1 LSLQL
6 GASAAP
12 ITIAYITDVTGTGA
26 AENSSSPAGF
36 EARLSL
42 QNAEG
47 GVNGHKLVPLVID
60 DQTSPTE
67 IATAVQEADSKA
79 FAIVSQSP
87 LLFLAAKYPQQAGN
101 PRNRRLHR
109 RA

>member
-1 LSLQL
+1 
-6 GASAAP
+6 
-12 ITIAYITDVTGTGA
+12 VTGTGA
-26 AENSSSPAGF
+26 AENASSPAGF

-47 GVNGHKLVPLVID
+47 GVNGQKLVPLVID
-60 DQTSPTE
+60 DQTSPTQ

-87 LLFLAAKYPQQAGN
+87 P
-101 PRNRRLHR
+101 
-109 RA
+109 